1 MQKITPTLW
10 FDDDAADAVDRYT
23 TIFEDASTGS
33 VGRYDEASA
42 AASGRPEGSVMTIEF
57 ELEGRSFVAL
67 NGGPEFEFNPSI
79 SFIVNCPTAEAVDE
93 LWTELAADGE
103 TLMSLGSYPF
113 SDRYG
118 WVTDEFGVSWQLIHA
133 PDVPERKLV
142 PSLLFAG
149 ERCGQAEAAMAFYTS
164 AFDDAEINEIARYG
178 ADQEPDEE
186 GTVTFAEFTLAGQRF
201 AAMDSTRA
209 HDSAFNEAISFAVDC
224 TDQEEVDYYWD
235 ALTADGGAEGQC
247 GWLTDKYGVS
257 WQVVPAGLTELLRDE
272 DTARATRV
280 TEAMLR
286 MRKLDLEELRN
297 VHAGTTGEEA
307 DV

>member
-1 MQKITPTLW
+1 M
-10 FDDDAADAVDRYT
+10 DRYT

-33 VGRYDEASA
+33 VNRYDEASA
-42 AASGRPEGSVMTIEF
+42 TASGRPEGSVMSIEF

-67 NGGPEFEFNPSI
+67 NGGPGFEFNPSI
-79 SFIVNCPTAEAVDE
+79 SFIVNCPTTEAVDE
-93 LWTELAADGE
+93 LWADLSTGSK
-103 TLMSLGSYPF
+103 TLMALDSYPF

-118 WVTDEFGVSWQLIHA
+118 WVSDEFGVSWQLIQTA
-133 PDVPERKLV
+133 DISGREIIPL
-142 PSLLFAG
+142 LLFAG
-149 ERCGQAEAAMAFYTS
+149 ERCGQAQAAMAFYT
-164 AFDDAEINEIARYG
+164 ATFDDAEINEISRYD

-201 AAMDSTRA
+201 AAMDSAWA
-209 HDSAFNEAISFAVDC
+209 HDFGFNEAISFAVDC

-257 WQVVPAGLTELLRDE
+257 WQVVPTGLTELLRDE
-272 DTARATRV
+272 DAARATRV
-280 TEAMLR
+280 TEVMLR

-297 VHAGTTGEEA
+297 VHAGTTGEE
-307 DV
+307 VNV